1 LEALDIFRFCVVSFF
16 STKVVKY
23 QFSLFINRLN
33 LVAMKALRI
42 KKFDQDLK
50 LSRFEIVLIK
60 DIAFQKLTYF
70 SIKNEANFDFKLH
83 NGVEFLL
90 RLPCDKVQFELFKR
104 RWERFKENDDY
115 YFDLSEWTK

>member
-1 LEALDIFRFCVVSFF
+1 
-16 STKVVKY
+16 
-23 QFSLFINRLN
+23 
-33 LVAMKALRI
+33 MKALRI

-90 RLPCDKVQFELFKR
+90 RLPCDKVHLSYSKGDGRGLKRMMIIISICLNGLNNYINNCRTRSILNPWFLIWDFLFTFR
-104 RWERFKENDDY
+104 
-115 YFDLSEWTK
+115 